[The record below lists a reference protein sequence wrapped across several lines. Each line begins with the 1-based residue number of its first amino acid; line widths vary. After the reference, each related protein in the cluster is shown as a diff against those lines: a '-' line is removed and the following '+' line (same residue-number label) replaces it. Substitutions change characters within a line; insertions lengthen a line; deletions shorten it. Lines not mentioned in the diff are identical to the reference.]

1 MMMLDEE
8 QSNGNQ
14 WTNSGDGT
22 GSLHGRPTA
31 IPESFGIGKE
41 GKKQIIKIVFEFGF
55 WFLLTILK
63 SFTIFPHPIFRES
76 THPPTD

>member
-14 WTNSGDGT
+14 WSNSGDGT
-22 GSLHGRPTA
+22 GSVHGRPTA

-41 GKKQIIKIVFEFGF
+41 GKKQIIKIVF
-55 WFLLTILK
+55 
-63 SFTIFPHPIFRES
+63 
-76 THPPTD
+76 